1 MNKWQEAR
9 LKYVLLTDG
18 IVLTRRKFNSV
29 KKKLKIANKIMNKLV
44 NITDE
49 NDDYIDELTYDTYLQ
64 WFTDYHKDITKKYFD
79 LIGNITN
86 VVLKH
91 FNDIDK
97 TYTAQEVKKILI
109 DNKIYNEVKGFGGN
123 NND

>member
-64 WFTDYHKDITKKYFD
+64 WFSDYHKDITKKYFD

-97 TYTAQEVKKILI
+97 TYTAKEVKDILS
-109 DNKIYNEVKGFGGN
+109 DNNIYNAEKGFGGIKEI
-123 NND
+123 

>member
-1 MNKWQEAR
+1 MDKWQEAR
-9 LKYVLLTDG
+9 LKYVLLSDG
-18 IVLTRRKFNSV
+18 IILTRRKFNSI

-49 NDDYIDELTYDTYLQ
+49 NEDYIDELTYDTYLQ

-86 VVLKH
+86 VVLIH
-91 FNDIDK
+91 FNNIDK
-97 TYTAQEVKKILI
+97 TYTAQEVKKILS
-109 DNKIYNEVKGFGGN
+109 DNNIYNAEKGFGGA
-123 NND
+123 